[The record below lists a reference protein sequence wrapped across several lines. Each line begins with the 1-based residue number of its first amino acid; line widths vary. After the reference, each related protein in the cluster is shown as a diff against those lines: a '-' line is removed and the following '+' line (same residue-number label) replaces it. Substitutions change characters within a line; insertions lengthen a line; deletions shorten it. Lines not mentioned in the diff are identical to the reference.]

1 MCYFSDDQYKKDID
15 PNRIKIDGKS
25 YKNILIYCISYATTS
40 SVKPSHF
47 ITNKLNRYI
56 KDSNGNKYVT
66 LVPYS
71 KNKNT
76 LKIMNS
82 QLSIKLDGKLN
93 NSGNYD
99 KKYIKMKFNSG
110 DHYGANILSQ

>member
-40 SVKPSHF
+40 SVKPSYF

-56 KDSNGNKYVT
+56 KESNGNKYVT
-66 LVPYS
+66 LVPCN

-76 LKIMNS
+76 LKVMNS
-82 QLSIKLDGKLN
+82 QLSIKLDGKLS